1 MMRENEI
8 TNGVYLWTDAG
19 QFGAYLTEGEEAA
32 LTGVFHYFPVTDV
45 RWTSFVHFR
54 PAHCNGKDREE
65 EIRRAI
71 RVKNNFMSALEKL
84 GIRAVG
90 CPFDW
95 DEIREW
101 VQPGNVWSVSRNHS
115 DRGYPRF
122 QHSAW

>member
-1 MMRENEI
+1 MCDNEI

-19 QFGAYLTEGEEAA
+19 QFGAYLTEGEERA
-32 LTGVFHYFPVTDV
+32 LTAVFHYFPVTDV

-54 PAHCNGKDREE
+54 PAHCVGNAD
-65 EIRRAI
+65 EIRRAME
-71 RVKNNFMSALEKL
+71 VKNNFMSALEKL

-101 VQPGNVWSVSRNHS
+101 VQPGNVWSVSRRHG
-115 DRGYPRF
+115 DRGYPRSQRF
-122 QHSAW
+122 

>member
-1 MMRENEI
+1 MRDNEM
-8 TNGVYLWTDAG
+8 TNGVYLWTDSG
-19 QFGAYLTEGEEAA
+19 QFGAYLTEGEELA
-32 LTGVFHYFPVTDV
+32 LTEVFHYFPVTDV

-54 PAHCNGKDREE
+54 PANCNGKDREE

-71 RVKNNFMSALEKL
+71 RVKNNFMSAMDKL
-84 GIRAVG
+84 GTRAVG

>member
-1 MMRENEI
+1 MCDNEM

-19 QFGAYLTEGEEAA
+19 QFGACLTEGEERA
-32 LTGVFHYFPVTDV
+32 LTRVFHYFPVTDV

-54 PAHCNGKDREE
+54 PANCNGKDREE
-65 EIRRAI
+65 EIWRAI
-71 RVKNNFMSALEKL
+71 RVKNNFMSAMEKL
-84 GIRAVG
+84 GIHAGG

-115 DRGYPRF
+115 DRGCPRF
-122 QHSAW
+122 QHSA

>member
-1 MMRENEI
+1 MRENEM

-54 PAHCNGKDREE
+54 PANCGGNVD
-65 EIRRAI
+65 EIRRAME
-71 RVKNNFMSALEKL
+71 VKNNFMSALEKL
-84 GIRAVG
+84 GIHAVG

-101 VQPGNVWSVSRNHS
+101 VQPGNVWSVSRNHW
-115 DRGYPRF
+115 DRGYPRSQWF
-122 QHSAW
+122 

>member
-1 MMRENEI
+1 MCENEM
-8 TNGVYLWTDAG
+8 TNGVYLWTNSG

-32 LTGVFHYFPVTDV
+32 LTRVFHYFPVTDV

-54 PAHCNGKDREE
+54 PANCGGEDREE

-71 RVKNNFMSALEKL
+71 RVKNNFMSAMDKL
-84 GIRAVG
+84 GTRAVG

-95 DEIREW
+95 DEIRDW

>member
-1 MMRENEI
+1 MRDNEM
-8 TNGVYLWTDAG
+8 TNGVYLWTDSG
-19 QFGAYLTEGEEAA
+19 QFGAYLTEGEELA
-32 LTGVFHYFPVTDV
+32 LTEVFHYFPVTDV

-54 PAHCNGKDREE
+54 PANCAGKDREE
-65 EIRRAI
+65 ELRRAI
-71 RVKNNFMSALEKL
+71 RVKNNFMSAMDKL
-84 GIRAVG
+84 GTRAVG

>member
-1 MMRENEI
+1 MRDNEM

-19 QFGAYLTEGEEAA
+19 QFGAYLTEDEEAA

-54 PAHCNGKDREE
+54 PANCSGKDREK
-65 EIRRAI
+65 EIRRAVG
-71 RVKNNFMSALEKL
+71 VKNNFMSAMNKL
-84 GIRAVG
+84 GERAVG
-90 CPFDW
+90 CPFGW

-101 VQPGNVWSVSRNHS
+101 VQPGNVWSVSRNHW

>member
-1 MMRENEI
+1 MRDNEM
-8 TNGVYLWTDAG
+8 TNGVYLWTDSG
-19 QFGAYLTEGEEAA
+19 QFGAYLTEGEELA
-32 LTGVFHYFPVTDV
+32 LTEVFHYFPVTDV

-54 PAHCNGKDREE
+54 PANCAGKDREE

-71 RVKNNFMSALEKL
+71 RVKNNFMSAMDKL
-84 GIRAVG
+84 GTRAVG

>member
-1 MMRENEI
+1 MRDNEM

-19 QFGAYLTEGEEAA
+19 QFGAYLTEGEELA
-32 LTGVFHYFPVTDV
+32 LTEVFYYFPVTDV

-54 PAHCNGKDREE
+54 PANCAGKDREE

-71 RVKNNFMSALEKL
+71 RVKNNFMSAMDKL
-84 GIRAVG
+84 GTRAVG

-101 VQPGNVWSVSRNHS
+101 VQPGNVWSVSRYHS

>member
-1 MMRENEI
+1 MRDNEM

-19 QFGAYLTEGEEAA
+19 QFGAYLTEGEELA
-32 LTGVFHYFPVTDV
+32 LTEVFHYFPVTDV

-54 PAHCNGKDREE
+54 PAHCNGKDGEE

-71 RVKNNFMSALEKL
+71 RVKSNFMSAMDKL
-84 GIRAVG
+84 GTRAVG

-122 QHSAW
+122 QHGAW

>member
-1 MMRENEI
+1 MMRDNEM

-54 PAHCNGKDREE
+54 PAHCVGNAD
-65 EIRRAI
+65 EIRRAME
-71 RVKNNFMSALEKL
+71 VKNNFMSAMEKM

-115 DRGYPRF
+115 DRGYRRF
-122 QHSAW
+122 QHGAW

>member
-1 MMRENEI
+1 MRDNET
-8 TNGVYLWTDAG
+8 TNGVYLWTDSG
-19 QFGAYLTEGEEAA
+19 QFGAYLTEGEERA
-32 LTGVFHYFPVTDV
+32 LTRVFHYFPVTDV

-71 RVKNNFMSALEKL
+71 RVKNNFMSAMDKL
-84 GIRAVG
+84 GTRAVG

-115 DRGYPRF
+115 DRGYPRSQRF
-122 QHSAW
+122 

>member
-1 MMRENEI
+1 MRDNEM

-19 QFGAYLTEGEEAA
+19 QFGAYLTEGEERA
-32 LTGVFHYFPVTDV
+32 LIRVFHYFPVTDV

-54 PAHCNGKDREE
+54 PAHCVGNAE
-65 EIRRAI
+65 EIRRAME
-71 RVKNNFMSALEKL
+71 VKNNFMSAMEKL

-122 QHSAW
+122 QHSA

>member
-1 MMRENEI
+1 MCDNEM
-8 TNGVYLWTDAG
+8 TNGVYLWTDSG
-19 QFGAYLTEGEEAA
+19 QFGAYLTEDEEAA
-32 LTGVFHYFPVTDV
+32 LTRVFHYFPVTDV

-54 PAHCNGKDREE
+54 PAHCNGKDREK
-65 EIRRAI
+65 EIWRAV

-84 GIRAVG
+84 GKRAVG

-115 DRGYPRF
+115 DGGYPRF
-122 QHSAW
+122 QHSAQ